1 MKNFQKKKFLSSPMG
16 YSFLLTIMV
25 ILMLVVFSVLSLS
38 TSLRDYKYSQRMAE
52 KTTAY
57 YAANSKAYGII
68 EKIDGIIT
76 KSDDWES
83 AWKEVSEET
92 EVTVLTRDE
101 MSATVYYEVE
111 VTKQQKLQVMITINL
126 EKDKKVSYQIT
137 EWKEVP
143 SKEWNSDTKLP
154 VIGSE

>member
-16 YSFLLTIMV
+16 DSFLLTIMV

-57 YAANSKAYGII
+57 YAANSKAYEII

-126 EKDKKVSYQIT
+126 EVLKWI
-137 EWKEVP
+137 
-143 SKEWNSDTKLP
+143 L
-154 VIGSE
+154 